1 MFRGRHR
8 KLALR
13 SAVVATIGVVGSLA
27 AAGSTAAGVL
37 DDKLRG
43 TRAEGRQV
51 KTELSRLEVR
61 QQRLVREVSTLN
73 QQIADLRGPIADLE
87 SGIERVEY
95 RIERRHA
102 RIAELKAEYR
112 EQARV
117 IVRLDRELASARD
130 LLRTRVVAAY
140 MSGNTGMMEQIAASG
155 SLEELFLRQ
164 EALDAVVGLDER
176 IIDRIS
182 SAERAIRVKR
192 SQNHTRRRQVRDDI
206 AQLESDKAEIE
217 QQRSTLLDKQRR
229 IETATADRD
238 ALLAKINARENQ
250 LGRRLDDL
258 EDDAKLLQE
267 AIANG
272 QTTMVGKPGALGGGQ
287 MVWPVNGF
295 VASPFGP
302 RWGRMHEGLDLAVPA
317 GTPIVAAA
325 GGVVIHAGWMGGYG
339 NQVVIQHGGGLTT
352 SYAHQS
358 QVASNVGQAVS
369 QGQVIGY
376 VGCTGTCYGDHT
388 HFETRV
394 NGVAEDPM
402 RYL

>member
-1 MFRGRHR
+1 M
-8 KLALR
+8 R
-13 SAVVATIGVVGSLA
+13 SVVIASVAAVGSLA
-27 AAGSTAAGVL
+27 AVGSTAAGVL

-43 TRAEGRQV
+43 ARSEGRQV
-51 KTELSRLEVR
+51 KVELSQLEIR
-61 QQRLVREVSTLN
+61 QQRLIREVSALN
-73 QQIADLRGPIADLE
+73 RRLADLRGSIADLE
-87 SGIERVEY
+87 PGIERLEY
-95 RIERRHA
+95 RIERRHV
-102 RIAELKAEYR
+102 RIAELKSDYR
-112 EQARV
+112 QQARV
-117 IVRLDRELASARD
+117 IVRLRGELATARG
-130 LLRTRVVAAY
+130 LLRARVVAAY
-140 MSGNTGMMEQIAASG
+140 MGGDAGMMEQVAASG
-155 SLEELFLRQ
+155 SLQELLLRR
-164 EALDAVVGLDER
+164 EALDAVVELDQQV
-176 IIDRIS
+176 IDRVS
-182 SAERAIRVKR
+182 TSERAIRLKR
-192 SQNHTRRRQVRDDI
+192 SQNHARRRQVRDDI
-206 AQLESDKAEIE
+206 ALLESDKGEIE
-217 QQRSTLLDKQRR
+217 QRRSALRDKQRR
-229 IETATADRD
+229 VETATADRD
-238 ALLAKINARENQ
+238 ALLAKVNARENQ

-272 QTTMVGKPGALGGGQ
+272 QTTMVGKPGVLGGGS

-317 GTPIVAAA
+317 GTPIVAASS
-325 GGVVIHAGWMGGYG
+325 GVVIHAGWMGGYG

-358 QVASNVGQAVS
+358 RVASSVGQAVA